1 LFYNECDMVY
11 LDFNASTPVDGQVLK
26 SMLPYF
32 SGNFANPSSVQHGPG
47 NIAASGIELAR
58 SQCSKAVGA
67 RSVEVIF
74 TSGATEAINLGIR
87 GILSS
92 LQPRKRILVNPTE
105 HKAVL
110 EAVDLG
116 ATSSGM
122 IVEEIPIHRDGRI
135 NHLAFAKMLGSDVAL
150 IAVMQANNETGV
162 INDVKTLANMS
173 HSCGAIFFSDLTQT
187 VGKIEADFG
196 ALDLDLAA
204 FSSHKIYGP
213 KGAGALLVRKSLLK
227 KLVPLIVG
235 GGHENGYRSG
245 TANVPAIVGFGEA
258 CKIAQR
264 QLVDDAKKMSELIG
278 QFLELVNS
286 SKIGDVEINGM
297 DAPRLPNT
305 VNIRFVGADANAI
318 MSAMPEVCVS
328 SGSACQS
335 AVPSP
340 SHVLTAMSSDRVAAS
355 ESIRFSFGRQTTE
368 SDVSFAVQKIFESV
382 SYVRQVSGFFAEI
395 A

>member
-1 LFYNECDMVY
+1 MVY
-11 LDFNASTPVDGQVLK
+11 LDFNASTPVDEQVLK

-58 SQCSKAVGA
+58 SQCAKAVGA
-67 RSVEVIF
+67 RTVEVIF

-116 ATSSGM
+116 AASSGM
-122 IVEEIPIHRDGRI
+122 IVEEVPIHRDGRV
-135 NHLAFAKMLGSDVAL
+135 NHSAFTEMLGSDVAL
-150 IAVMQANNETGV
+150 VAVMQANNETGV
-162 INDVKTLANMS
+162 INDVKTLASIS

-187 VGKIEADFG
+187 VGKIETDFS

-213 KGAGALLVRKSLLK
+213 KGAGALLVRKALLK
-227 KLVPLIVG
+227 NLVPLIVG

-258 CKIAQR
+258 CRIAMQKLNDNSQILAER
-264 QLVDDAKKMSELIG
+264 MR
-278 QFLELVNS
+278 QFLELIDS
-286 SKIGDVEINGM
+286 YKISGIEINGM

-368 SDVSFAVQKIFESV
+368 SDVSFAVQKIYESV
-382 SYVRQVSGFFAEI
+382 SYVRQVSGFLAEI

>member
-1 LFYNECDMVY
+1 MVY